1 MVSQSPTASSPSP
14 PPLRAPECCSLSFW
28 KPARVKRTPS
38 CGIAPA
44 AGGGKSAAHS
54 DHLAPHDA
62 QHKQMGRSNLDQT
75 SQALLCWRTEP
86 PRILPAPAVHAVA
99 VRLPASE
106 PGPASR
112 ITLGGAPN
120 LERLDDLAHPTSGT
134 AGHPLAARAA
144 PGGRPHF
151 CRSVTYWSYSMADT
165 GCMYRR
171 IGPSSKNFDQGSPGA
186 AHAPPPRPQCGV
198 RQRGSTRVQRPPAA
212 RAHARG
218 RLARACPY
226 GCRNR
231 RCARLGKIAE
241 F

>member
-1 MVSQSPTASSPSP
+1 
-14 PPLRAPECCSLSFW
+14 
-28 KPARVKRTPS
+28 
-38 CGIAPA
+38 
-44 AGGGKSAAHS
+44 
-54 DHLAPHDA
+54 
-62 QHKQMGRSNLDQT
+62 MGRSNLDQT

-198 RQRGSTRVQRPPAA
+198 RQRGSTRVQRPPAGA
-212 RAHARG
+212 RA
-218 RLARACPY
+218 RAWPAGSRVSL
-226 GCRNR
+226 GCRAAFLLRFLIGKQPKLLILRAR
-231 RCARLGKIAE
+231 RPGSTTALLEKIVRSVVSYQGFAHSG
-241 F
+241 FRSPVSLLQSCTRD